1 MVLKG
6 LIDRIKIS
14 FCCKSK
20 CSLNEVIEE
29 INEGQEWV
37 DTLEEDLKA
46 IEAVVNGREQSAQSP
61 LIARKE
67 EPKKNI

>member
-20 CSLNEVIEE
+20 CSLNEIMEE
-29 INEGQEWV
+29 LNEGKEWI
-37 DTLEEDLKA
+37 DTLEDNIDTV
-46 IEAVVNGREQSAQSP
+46 IETIQEAQKVVADVE
-61 LIARKE
+61 E

>member
-46 IEAVVNGREQSAQSP
+46 IEAVVNGTQQSP